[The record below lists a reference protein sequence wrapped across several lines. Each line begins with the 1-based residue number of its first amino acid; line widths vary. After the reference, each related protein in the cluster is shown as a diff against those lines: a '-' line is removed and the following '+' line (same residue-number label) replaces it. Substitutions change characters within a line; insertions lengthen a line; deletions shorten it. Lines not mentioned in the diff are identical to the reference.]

1 MVVIRKR
8 RSFYFYFDLPKNVD
22 RNLKHE
28 IIKSNASL
36 AENKK
41 KTRLNNYCTN
51 ISMGKILMK
60 TENSRTNETHKFV
73 LNSFKTLD
81 LRSLNKHVA
90 YKKLCIYYTWKN
102 IRQQ

>member
-41 KTRLNNYCTN
+41 KNEIEQLLYKYKHGNNTH
-51 ISMGKILMK
+51 
-60 TENSRTNETHKFV
+60 ENRK
-73 LNSFKTLD
+73 
-81 LRSLNKHVA
+81 
-90 YKKLCIYYTWKN
+90 
-102 IRQQ
+102 Q